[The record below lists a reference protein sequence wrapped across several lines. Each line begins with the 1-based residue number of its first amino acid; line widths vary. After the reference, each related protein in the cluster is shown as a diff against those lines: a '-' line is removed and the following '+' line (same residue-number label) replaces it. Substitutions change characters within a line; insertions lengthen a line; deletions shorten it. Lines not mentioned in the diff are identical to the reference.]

1 MTVLAADGAGH
12 YAFHRGTVSLKD
24 RIVERKT
31 PARQKPAPTADY
43 LGNRNE
49 RNRDNLVRNSAVLEK
64 GIWGNDQKGVQVQ
77 QAK

>member
-1 MTVLAADGAGH
+1 
-12 YAFHRGTVSLKD
+12 VSLKD